1 MKFFIDICGTKDSL
15 IAVSAAANAGE
26 VIGVSVNAS
35 RYDIDIALERVKD
48 YLGDKEIECPVFI
61 GATKP
66 VCGEEFVISGSTV
79 LKPELEEIHDL
90 IMKQDEKVIFIGTST
105 YSDVALLLSLYPD
118 TSDNICE
125 FIFSNGAIRYGDA
138 GHAEVAVLS
147 DVDAANIFY
156 TLGRH
161 YVLIPYDVADEMN
174 LVSWAVHTVVYAVH
188 PEYYDARPAT
198 VEIDLCGGQTYGCTI
213 CDVREHL
220 WQDIKRTGLVVL
232 GAKDKKL
239 VGKTSA
245 ELLA

>member
-1 MKFFIDICGTKDSL
+1 MKFFIDLCGTKDSL
-15 IAVSAAANAGE
+15 VAVSAASNAGE
-26 VIGVSVNAS
+26 VVGVSVNAS

-48 YLGDKEIECPVFI
+48 YLEENKIECPVFI

-79 LKPELEEIHDL
+79 LRPELEEVHDL
-90 IMKQDEKVIFIGTST
+90 ILKQDEKVVYIGTST
-105 YSDVALLLSLYPD
+105 YTDVALLLSLYPD

-125 FIFSNGAIRYGDA
+125 FIFSNGAVRYGDA
-138 GHAEVAVLS
+138 GHAEVGVLS

-174 LVSWAVHTVVYAVH
+174 LVSWAVHTVIYALH
-188 PEYYDARPAT
+188 PEYYDARSAT
-198 VEIDLCGGQTYGCTI
+198 VEIDLTGGQTYGCTV
-213 CDVREHL
+213 CDVRTEL
-220 WQDIKRTGLVVL
+220 WQDIKRTGIVVL
-232 GAKDKKL
+232 GAKDIKL